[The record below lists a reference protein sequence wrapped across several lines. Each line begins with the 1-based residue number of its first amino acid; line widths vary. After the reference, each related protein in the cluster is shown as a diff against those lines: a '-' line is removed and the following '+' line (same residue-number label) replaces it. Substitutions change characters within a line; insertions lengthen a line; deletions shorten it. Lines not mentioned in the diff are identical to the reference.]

1 MSREKN
7 NDEPYI
13 LELSRSISAPLA
25 NVYKAWTDPKK
36 LAKWWGAKGYT
47 NPVCEITAKP
57 EGTITIEAEGPEG
70 IVYPMRGIFHEV
82 VKNEKLVFSIYS
94 HDDDRKRAALVTH
107 HIVTFAE
114 QDEVT
119 TIVLT
124 VRVVRAAPEVAQA
137 VASMSHS
144 WGESLDRLTI
154 LITKK

>member
-7 NDEPYI
+7 KDESYT
-13 LELSRSISAPLA
+13 LELSRSISAPLV

-47 NPVCEITAKP
+47 NPVCEVNAKP
-57 EGTITIEAEGPEG
+57 EGSMTIEMEGPDG
-70 IVYPMRGIFHEV
+70 IAYPMRGIFHEV

-94 HDDDRKRAALVTH
+94 HDDDRKRAGLVTH
-107 HIVTFAE
+107 ITVTLSE

-119 TIVLT
+119 TITLAL
-124 VRVVRAAPEVAQA
+124 RVVRAAPEVAQA
-137 VASMSHS
+137 VAGISHG